1 MSISKK
7 STISAMDVYISSS
20 TMPND
25 DYLYSG
31 ESLSLDFSE
40 DELDDY
46 SISPLSVSDITSLTS
61 TTLGQTTQITGIS
74 NSKINWGGGG
84 SGALYTGPHTT
95 ITSNPTHGYSG
106 TGTWDTFLNEPK
118 LVKIQGDAE
127 FSGKV
132 KIGGK
137 DIGELLLSI
146 EERLAILHPNP
157 ELEERWETLKQLGKQ
172 YKELEADIK
181 EKEQIWAALKK

>member
-1 MSISKK
+1 
-7 STISAMDVYISSS
+7 MDVYISSS

-61 TTLGQTTQITGIS
+61 TSLGQSTQITGIS
-74 NSKINWGGGG
+74 NSKINWGGGSGGG
-84 SGALYTGPHTT
+84 SGALYTGSHTT
-95 ITSNPTHGYSG
+95 ITANPTQGYSG